1 MLGSDPGAV
10 VWRGVRAVR
19 HLWRCCARGTVES
32 VSEHGPILESGSNRL
47 GADKPP
53 RIGPM
58 TAAEANFGWA
68 VDVIARRVAA
78 DAFPHRS
85 SKHQHRAL
93 PPAVSTAVYARL
105 AELAET
111 MRPSHDE
118 FEAAFDIAV
127 HGIGEPI

>member
-1 MLGSDPGAV
+1 MTKHAPIVESASDRPGAD
-10 VWRGVRAVR
+10 
-19 HLWRCCARGTVES
+19 E
-32 VSEHGPILESGSNRL
+32 
-47 GADKPP
+47 PP
-53 RIGPM
+53 RIGPI
-58 TAAEANFGWA
+58 TAAEANLGWA
-68 VDVIARRVAA
+68 VDVIARQVAA

-105 AELAET
+105 AALAET

-127 HGIGEPI
+127 HGTGEPL